1 MERIFLHHLIAISTD
16 GRRSES
22 PVLNLSKPSYSD
34 SLSEGV
40 RRDAGVIGRGDPT
53 GRREDVVSDD
63 EFADDRALR
72 RSVRS
77 SSGAAQLTEGGQ
89 LSTASNKDSS
99 QEQQQQQQ
107 RAPDARDK
115 VNNNTTHVLDD
126 KSSSVPPPPPQS
138 FPPQN
143 VADLA
148 AAAAAASNPTTAGPK
163 DASQL
168 SNVYGLIGN
177 IQALLKA
184 AVENTTKEKGIF
196 FAFQ

>member
-1 MERIFLHHLIAISTD
+1 M
-16 GRRSES
+16 
-22 PVLNLSKPSYSD
+22 NLSKPSYSD

-63 EFADDRALR
+63 EFADERDLR

-89 LSTASNKDSS
+89 LSTASNMDSS
-99 QEQQQQQQ
+99 QEQQQQQ

-148 AAAAAASNPTTAGPK
+148 AAAAAASNPTAGPK

-196 FAFQ
+196 LHFNN

>member
-1 MERIFLHHLIAISTD
+1 M
-16 GRRSES
+16 
-22 PVLNLSKPSYSD
+22 LNLSKPSYSD

-40 RRDAGVIGRGDPT
+40 RRDAGVIGRGDPGT

-89 LSTASNKDSS
+89 LSTACSKDSS
-99 QEQQQQQQ
+99 QEQHQ

-148 AAAAAASNPTTAGPK
+148 AAAAAASNPTAAGPK

-196 FAFQ
+196 LHFNN

>member
-1 MERIFLHHLIAISTD
+1 M
-16 GRRSES
+16 
-22 PVLNLSKPSYSD
+22 LNLSKPSYSD

-40 RRDAGVIGRGDPT
+40 RRDVGVIGRGDPGT
-53 GRREDVVSDD
+53 GRGREDVVSDD

-99 QEQQQQQQ
+99 QEQQQQQ

-184 AVENTTKEKGIF
+184 AVENTTKDKGKSF
-196 FAFQ
+196 LRFTENKL

>member
-1 MERIFLHHLIAISTD
+1 M
-16 GRRSES
+16 
-22 PVLNLSKPSYSD
+22 LNLSKPSYSD

-99 QEQQQQQQ
+99 QEQQQQQ

-148 AAAAAASNPTTAGPK
+148 AAAAAASNPTAGPK

-184 AVENTTKEKGIF
+184 AVENTTKEKGKSF
-196 FAFQ
+196 LRFNN

>member
-1 MERIFLHHLIAISTD
+1 M
-16 GRRSES
+16 
-22 PVLNLSKPSYSD
+22 LNLSKPSYSD

-40 RRDAGVIGRGDPT
+40 RRDAGRGDPT
-53 GRREDVVSDD
+53 GRRGEDVVSDD

-77 SSGAAQLTEGGQ
+77 SSGAAGQLTEGGQ

-196 FAFQ
+196 LHFNN

>member
-1 MERIFLHHLIAISTD
+1 M
-16 GRRSES
+16 
-22 PVLNLSKPSYSD
+22 NLSKPSYSD

-40 RRDAGVIGRGDPT
+40 RRDAGRGDPT
-53 GRREDVVSDD
+53 GRRGEDVVSDD

-77 SSGAAQLTEGGQ
+77 SSGAAGQLTEGGQ

-99 QEQQQQQQ
+99 QEQQQQQ

-196 FAFQ
+196 LHFNN

>member
-1 MERIFLHHLIAISTD
+1 M
-16 GRRSES
+16 
-22 PVLNLSKPSYSD
+22 LNLSKPSYSD

-40 RRDAGVIGRGDPT
+40 RRDAGVIGRGDPGT

-148 AAAAAASNPTTAGPK
+148 AAAAAASNPTAGPK

-184 AVENTTKEKGIF
+184 AVENTTKEKGKSF
-196 FAFQ
+196 LLHCNN